1 MGYGGV
7 GVQLLRCLHSPPAER
22 FGTRRGGV
30 CRGLGTNY
38 GVISP
43 RALAELSRLVLR
55 KATYFLVGCAD
66 RVLAD
71 YLHFLVVFV
80 PTWSYDETK
89 KQHLILKDNGLM
101 SILWNF
107 LGLNKPTRKKKGEHI
122 GLMVLSNEFS
132 DDCLMIRPL
141 RSLFLLLKIWPPVEK
156 EANKR
161 LNSELHISWNITFLN
176 LLIIK
181 KMRKVNISVL
191 IWEGKSFIWSL

>member
-7 GVQLLRCLHSPPAER
+7 GVQLLRCLYSPPAER

-43 RALAELSRLVLR
+43 RPLAELWRVVLR

-161 LNSELHISWNITFLN
+161 LNSELWNITFLN

-191 IWEGKSFIWSL
+191 IWEGKSFVRSL